1 LQSYH
6 GTHSG
11 KAADKGHPGLEVSTS
26 PPATANKISGRRP
39 YIQKLKK
46 SFSTPIT
53 DTIWIGSGIYIE
65 KADRQGRG

>member
-1 LQSYH
+1 LHAFRQ
-6 GTHSG
+6 
-11 KAADKGHPGLEVSTS
+11 
-26 PPATANKISGRRP
+26 GRRQRTP
-39 YIQKLKK
+39 WSGSIHFAPGNRQQKYPAGGLTFKKLKK